1 MSKHALV
8 TGATKGIGRAV
19 VSRLL
24 RDGYDVSYTWFSSN
38 KSVSNIQTEASRF
51 NGDAYAYECDLTP
64 RTRLDVPFANSE
76 RKSHFLK
83 CSPLVGLKNQF
94 LTSGEHFL

>member
-64 RTRLDVPFANSE
+64 RTRLDVPFFFFFTKKPLSE
-76 RKSHFLK
+76 VLPISWTEKSV
-83 CSPLVGLKNQF
+83 SD
-94 LTSGEHFL
+94 